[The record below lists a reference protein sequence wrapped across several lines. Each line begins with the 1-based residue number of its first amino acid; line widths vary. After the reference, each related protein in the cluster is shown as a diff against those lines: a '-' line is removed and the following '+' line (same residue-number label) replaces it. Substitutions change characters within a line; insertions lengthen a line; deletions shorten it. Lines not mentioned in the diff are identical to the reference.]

1 MNGAINLDHLAIPA
15 TDGERSE
22 NFYMNLLGLKLQMRR
37 YNPNGRLRQTYL
49 LLGNH
54 QIGLFLPGIHTS
66 PSESWAPRYAFA
78 VPSEEEWDRVIEALD
93 RAGVSSQS
101 GETNS
106 QFVSRSAWTTDPD
119 GNHIEICL
127 RRMEPSGYSLSHVVL
142 ETESI
147 ERSIAFYTNAL
158 GMKESGETDEGFS
171 LQVRTGQHM
180 ILKAVPRLSKWSRTH
195 GRGCHLALDIDRE
208 DFEEMVEQIPA
219 FGGKLQGDPLKDEGR
234 RAEGE
239 KNEYLSDP
247 DGYRLQIQAH
257 SPDGGP
263 NLTEDVKWANI
274 QSARSFTRWER
285 E

>member
-37 YNPNGRLRQTYL
+37 YNPNGKLRQTYL
-49 LLGNH
+49 LLGEH
-54 QIGLFLPGIHTS
+54 QIGLFFPGTHTA

-78 VPSEEEWDRVIEALD
+78 LQSEEEWDRVIKALD
-93 RAGVSSQS
+93 GAGVSWLS
-101 GETNS
+101 GESNS
-106 QFVSRSAWTTDPD
+106 QIVSRSAWTTDPD
-119 GNHIEICL
+119 GNHLEICL
-127 RRMEPSGYSLSHVVL
+127 RRMEPAGYSLSHVVL
-142 ETESI
+142 ETENL
-147 ERSIAFYTNAL
+147 EKSIAFYTHAL
-158 GMKESGETDEGFS
+158 GMKESGETDEGS
-171 LQVRTGQHM
+171 ALQVRTGQHM
-180 ILKAVPRLSKWSRTH
+180 ILKAVPRLSKWSRSH
-195 GRGCHLALDIDRE
+195 GRGCHLALDIDQE

-219 FGGKLQGDPLKDEGR
+219 FGGRLQGDSLKGEGR

-263 NLTEDVKWANI
+263 NVNEETKWSNI
-274 QSARSFTRWER
+274 QSARSLTRWER